1 MTISTTPPPVPEWPS
16 AEPAAPSRRWST
28 YWPLILVA
36 VTVLVNLWV
45 LRSERLVVTA
55 VNDQSVHRL
64 LIEWARANWAQ
75 GVVPF
80 DGWFPRLSAGLP
92 EFHHYQVLPHILTGL
107 VATVVGPDHAV
118 AWTNYLGMALWP
130 VCIYLTVRLFGFS
143 RTTAGLTAAMA
154 PLISSVTLYGFE
166 YGSYN
171 WRGNGMWSQLWGM
184 WLLPLTLALTF
195 RAVTRGHRYAL
206 AALFLALTLSCHFL
220 TGLMAIIGMGIW
232 VLLAPREI
240 PRRIGR
246 AALVGIGG
254 LAGASWLLV
263 PVTTDAAY
271 GISSQYNG
279 GTYFFDSHGRSTVFS
294 WLWRGDLLDHAQDG
308 RLRWPLITVLL
319 GVGLVLAIVRFTRDE
334 RLRGLLLY
342 FALGFAFFAGKDT
355 VGWLTSRLPGSDQL
369 LLHRFHNMVQISG
382 LILAGVGAS
391 FLAQG
396 LWRWV
401 TRSVTARTDVAVEP
415 PAEVPDDERAASTP
429 NATRRAV
436 AVLGRNP
443 VAAVLA
449 TVVVV
454 AFVAVSYGQA
464 WDERNTY
471 MRLNGAWVD
480 AQRAAD
486 AGPGE
491 DFASLVDEASTFG
504 GRVYSGSASA
514 NSPYKILYAP
524 TYMALAHLDADA
536 IGFTLR
542 TLSLTGDAEVKFN
555 DQLPQHVDLFN
566 VRAMILP
573 SGVSPAPALGAELV
587 RTRGA
592 WNLWSVPTTGYL
604 EAVDTGPAIV
614 ATNQNLGV
622 ATTDFMT
629 NGSGADGVFPLIAFA
644 GKPSGPPTRFDGTAL
659 TTPPGTVTVQ
669 YDRPAD
675 GKFGGRVEMDRD
687 GVVMLK
693 ATYDPRWVATV
704 DGERVETQMIAP
716 SFVGVPV
723 PAGEH
728 TVQFTYEKYP
738 YSWPLLVLGVLV
750 LLGLAVA
757 PRVLDLRRT
766 RTRDAW
772 PRIDA

>member
-1 MTISTTPPPVPEWPS
+1 
-16 AEPAAPSRRWST
+16 
-28 YWPLILVA
+28 
-36 VTVLVNLWV
+36 
-45 LRSERLVVTA
+45 
-55 VNDQSVHRL
+55 
-64 LIEWARANWAQ
+64 
-75 GVVPF
+75 
-80 DGWFPRLSAGLP
+80 
-92 EFHHYQVLPHILTGL
+92 
-107 VATVVGPDHAV
+107 
-118 AWTNYLGMALWP
+118 
-130 VCIYLTVRLFGFS
+130 
-143 RTTAGLTAAMA
+143 
-154 PLISSVTLYGFE
+154 
-166 YGSYN
+166 
-171 WRGNGMWSQLWGM
+171 
-184 WLLPLTLALTF
+184 
-195 RAVTRGHRYAL
+195 
-206 AALFLALTLSCHFL
+206 
-220 TGLMAIIGMGIW
+220 
-232 VLLAPREI
+232 
-240 PRRIGR
+240 
-246 AALVGIGG
+246 
-254 LAGASWLLV
+254 
-263 PVTTDAAY
+263 
-271 GISSQYNG
+271 
-279 GTYFFDSHGRSTVFS
+279 
-294 WLWRGDLLDHAQDG
+294 
-308 RLRWPLITVLL
+308 
-319 GVGLVLAIVRFTRDE
+319 
-334 RLRGLLLY
+334 
-342 FALGFAFFAGKDT
+342 
-355 VGWLTSRLPGSDQL
+355 
-369 LLHRFHNMVQISG
+369 
-382 LILAGVGAS
+382 
-391 FLAQG
+391 
-396 LWRWV
+396 
-401 TRSVTARTDVAVEP
+401 
-415 PAEVPDDERAASTP
+415 
-429 NATRRAV
+429 V